1 MVCKQNNKKEKFM
14 HIENMWSD
22 EDNARLIYLAEK
34 GVRVRDIALR
44 MNKSKN
50 SVAGRLHRIRIKNG
64 HTPKYKHRQVKR
76 YMPASEKIGERKCN
90 LCYQSFPI
98 SSVLQRFCEPCKRTD
113 NYKFGG

>member
-1 MVCKQNNKKEKFM
+1 MNEAA
-14 HIENMWSD
+14 MWSE
-22 EDNARLIYLAEK
+22 EDSAKLIELDSR
-34 GVRVRDIALR
+34 GIRVRDIAIR

-64 HTPKYKHRQVKR
+64 HKPKYSRGVKR
-76 YMPASEKIGERKCN
+76 RYIPEAAKIGERRCN
-90 LCYQSFPI
+90 LCHQKFDI

>member
-1 MVCKQNNKKEKFM
+1 MDV
-14 HIENMWSD
+14 ENMWSE
-22 EDNARLIYLAEK
+22 EDNAKLIELDQK
-34 GVRVRDIALR
+34 GVRVRDIAIR

-64 HTPKYKHRQVKR
+64 HTPKYKHRQIKR
-76 YMPASEKIGERKCN
+76 YMPASEKIGQRRCN
-90 LCYQSFPI
+90 LCYQKFDI